1 MIVKVC
7 GMRHPDNIREVEK
20 TGTDWMGFICY
31 ERSPRFV
38 SSAPAYLP
46 VRSKRIGV
54 FVNADYQTITTRARE
69 LKLDYLQLHGS
80 ESPDFCQRLH
90 TEGYKL
96 IKAFSFRKPSELSRT
111 DEYVSYCDYFLF
123 DTPCYGYGGS
133 GQSFDWDI
141 LNGYQGNTPFL
152 LSGGIRP
159 ESLEALSSF
168 HHPAWAG
175 IDLNSGFETAPAE
188 KDVTAL
194 QNFIQQFRLLTN
206 K

>member
-7 GMRHPDNIREVEK
+7 GMRQPDNIREVEK
-20 TGTDWMGFICY
+20 TGADWMGFICY
-31 ERSPRFV
+31 QRSPRFV
-38 SSAPAYLP
+38 PSAPAYLP

-54 FVNADYQTITTRARE
+54 FVNADYETIITRASE

-80 ESPDFCQRLH
+80 ESPALCQKLH
-90 TEGYKL
+90 TEGFKL
-96 IKAFSFRKPSELSRT
+96 IKAFSFHKPSELGQT
-111 DEYVSYCDYFLF
+111 DEYVSSCDYFLF
-123 DTPCYGYGGS
+123 DTPCHEYGGS
-133 GQSFDWDI
+133 GQSFNWDI
-141 LNGYQGNTPFL
+141 LSHYQGKTPFL

-159 ESLEALSSF
+159 ESLEALSKF

-188 KDVTAL
+188 KDAAML
-194 QNFIQQFRLLTN
+194 NHFIKQFRLLTN